1 MRVRKYWSISVCLS
15 VLLLLGSVIF
25 LCICFYRNK
34 HVPVLAETKSLKPF
48 AKVLFITSSEN
59 SFSSTLEEKGIRS
72 YFSKK
77 NINVDV
83 ERYAKDHYNEI
94 QVDSFFLGRMKYLEE
109 KNGYNAVVVSGEN
122 ACRLVRKRYSK
133 VWNGIPVFFFEC
145 GSNYTAKQL
154 YEEKNFFSFQED
166 MFIDDTVAA
175 ARKLFPM
182 AANFFAIY
190 DRTDAGNECWNAFCQ
205 NAPKYPDIKFNGH
218 NTSLHTREESA
229 EILRNLEEDTVVF
242 YIGASTDSSMNV
254 YSIDEQASFILS
266 NTKYPVFSRNSDGLG
281 QGMIGGNMLNYESA
295 GEQVASVVARVL
307 LGEDIKSIPM
317 GKLAKG
323 KFCFDY
329 NAAKK
334 FGLNSNRFPYN
345 STIINFNTNRFY
357 RTTGFLLGICGLV
370 FSLVDIIIILCFT
383 AISEK
388 KNSRELRNSYA
399 KMEYMVG
406 HDFLTKLPNRIKAK
420 ETFDKMVANRKDF
433 SVILLDVDN
442 FKAINDN
449 YSHACGDEV
458 LRTIATRMFP
468 LMTSGSFFVAR
479 FGGDEFIVIYTNGTL
494 EEESDDYNRLKKVFD
509 EPVCHEGKKIQV
521 NASFGVV
528 NSDSADPT
536 LRTMDDMLA
545 DADLALY
552 EAKKRGKNKIVYF
565 CDDMKENLK
574 NVNFISK
581 QLEDAIE
588 NDGISVVYQPQI
600 DVETGKIHGYE
611 ALMRLRNIKISPAE
625 FIPVAEET
633 GLISKIDRILTEK
646 VVQQLAEWR
655 RHGIPL
661 YRVSINYS
669 YGQISDKRYVDFLAG
684 LLHQYDIDP
693 SLIGIEITESLF
705 ASDKEQIMTLLYSF
719 KEKGI
724 ALALDD
730 FGTGY
735 SSLSYLTFLPVNV
748 VKIDKSIVDNY
759 LDGKRDKFIKNIVRL
774 VHSLEM
780 KLTVEGV
787 EHEWQNEKLKT
798 FHCDY
803 IQGYFYSKP
812 ISGTEVEEWINR
824 RSA

>member
-1 MRVRKYWSISVCLS
+1 MRVRKYWSVSVCLS
-15 VLLLLGSVIF
+15 VLLLLCSVIF

-34 HVPVLAETKSLKPF
+34 HIPVLAETKSMNPF

-59 SFSSTLEEKGIRS
+59 SFSATLEEKGIRS

-83 ERYAKDHYNEI
+83 ERYAKDYYNEI

-109 KNGYNAVVVSGEN
+109 KNRYNAVIVSGEN
-122 ACRLVRKRYSK
+122 ACRLVQKRYSK
-133 VWNGIPVFFFEC
+133 VWNGIPVFYFQC
-145 GSNYTAKQL
+145 GSNYTAKKL
-154 YEEKNFFSFQED
+154 YGEKNFFSFQEN
-166 MFIDDTVAA
+166 MFIDDTVDV

-182 AANFFAIY
+182 AKNFFAIY
-190 DRTDAGNECWNAFCQ
+190 DKTDAGYENWKAFCDA
-205 NAPKYPDIKFNGH
+205 APKYPGIKFNGH
-218 NTSLHTREESA
+218 NTSFYTREETA
-229 EILRNLEEDTVVF
+229 RILHELNEDTVIF
-242 YIGASTDSSMNV
+242 YIGASSDSSMNI
-254 YSIDEQASFILS
+254 YSIDEQTSFILN
-266 NTKYPVFSRNSDGLG
+266 NTNHPVFSRNSDGLG
-281 QGMIGGNMLNYESA
+281 HGMIGGNMLNYESA
-295 GEQVASVVARVL
+295 GEQVAAVVARVL
-307 LGEDIKSIPM
+307 LGEDINSIPM
-317 GKLAKG
+317 GKLEKG

-329 NAAKK
+329 NAAKR
-334 FGLNSNRFPYN
+334 FGIKSNRLPYN
-345 STIINFNTNRFY
+345 STIINFNINRFY
-357 RTTGFLLGICGLV
+357 RTKGFLLGIFGLI
-370 FSLVDIIIILCFT
+370 FSLVDIIIILFFM
-383 AISEK
+383 AVSENK
-388 KNSRELRNSYA
+388 KTRELRNSYE

-420 ETFDKMVANRKDF
+420 ETFDKMIASRKAF

-468 LMTSGSFFVAR
+468 LMTSGSFFAAR
-479 FGGDEFIVIYTNGTL
+479 FGGDEFMVIYTDGIL
-494 EEESDDYNRLKKVFD
+494 EEEGDDYYRLKKVFED
-509 EPVCHEGKKIQV
+509 PVCHDGKKIQV

-528 NSDSADPT
+528 NSDATFRT
-536 LRTMDDMLA
+536 LDDMLS

-565 CDDMKENLK
+565 CENMKENLK
-574 NVNFISK
+574 KVSYISK
-581 QLEDAIE
+581 LLEDAIE
-588 NDGISVVYQPQI
+588 NDGINVVYQPQV
-600 DVETGKIHGYE
+600 DAETGEIHGYE
-611 ALMRLRNIKISPAE
+611 ALMRLRNMKISPAE

-646 VVQQLAEWR
+646 VVRQLAEWR
-655 RHGIPL
+655 EHGIPL

-669 YGQISDKRYVDFLAG
+669 YGQISDKKYVDFLDG
-684 LLHQYDIDP
+684 LLNQYGIEP

-705 ASDKEQIMTLLYSF
+705 ASDKDQILALLHSF

-759 LDGKRDKFIKNIVRL
+759 LGGERDKFIKNIVRL

-787 EHEWQNEKLKT
+787 EHEWQNEKLKNY
-798 FHCDY
+798 HCDY
-803 IQGYFYSKP
+803 IQGYYYSKP
-812 ISGTEVEEWINR
+812 ISGMEVEEWVSR
-824 RSA
+824 RIA

>member
-1 MRVRKYWSISVCLS
+1 MRVRKYWSVSVCLS
-15 VLLLLGSVIF
+15 VLLLLCSVIF

-34 HVPVLAETKSLKPF
+34 HIPVLAETKSMNPF

-59 SFSSTLEEKGIRS
+59 SFSATLEEKGIRS

-83 ERYAKDHYNEI
+83 ERYAKDYYNEI
-94 QVDSFFLGRMKYLEE
+94 QVDNFFLGRMKYLEE
-109 KNGYNAVVVSGEN
+109 KNRYNAVIVSGEN
-122 ACRLVRKRYSK
+122 ACRLVQKRYSR
-133 VWNGIPVFFFEC
+133 VWSDIPVFYFQC
-145 GSNYTAKQL
+145 GSNYTAKKL
-154 YEEKNFFSFQED
+154 YGEKNYFSFQET
-166 MFIDDTVAA
+166 MFIDDTVDV

-182 AANFFAIY
+182 ATTFFAIY
-190 DRTDAGNECWNAFCQ
+190 DKTDAGYENWKAFCDA
-205 NAPKYPDIKFNGH
+205 APKYPDVKFHGH
-218 NTSLHTREESA
+218 NTSFYTREESA
-229 EILRNLEEDTVVF
+229 KVLRELNEDTVIF
-242 YIGASTDSSMNV
+242 YIGASSDSSMNI
-254 YSIDEQASFILS
+254 YSIDEQTSFILN
-266 NTKYPVFSRNSDGLG
+266 NTHHPVFSRNSDGLG
-281 QGMIGGNMLNYESA
+281 HGMIGGNMLNYESA
-295 GEQVASVVARVL
+295 GEQVAAVVARVL

-317 GKLAKG
+317 GKLEKG

-329 NAAKK
+329 NAAKR
-334 FGLNSNRFPYN
+334 FGIKSNRLPYN

-357 RTTGFLLGICGLV
+357 RTTGFLLGIFGLV
-370 FSLVDIIIILCFT
+370 FSLVDIIIILCFM
-383 AISEK
+383 AVSEK
-388 KNSRELRNSYA
+388 KKTRELRNSYE

-420 ETFDKMVANRKDF
+420 ETFDKMIVSKKSF

-458 LRTIATRMFP
+458 LRTVATRMFP
-468 LMTSGSFFVAR
+468 LMTSGSFFAAR
-479 FGGDEFIVIYTNGTL
+479 FGGDEFMVIYTDGIL
-494 EEESDDYNRLKKVFD
+494 EEEGDDYYRLKKVFED
-509 EPVCHEGKKIQV
+509 PVCYDGKKIQV

-528 NSDSADPT
+528 NSDAT
-536 LRTMDDMLA
+536 FRTMDDMLS

-552 EAKKRGKNKIVYF
+552 EAKKKGKNKIVYF
-565 CDDMKENLK
+565 CENMKENLK
-574 NVNFISK
+574 NVNYISK

-588 NDGISVVYQPQI
+588 NDGINVVYQPQI
-600 DVETGKIHGYE
+600 DAESGKIHGYE
-611 ALMRLRNIKISPAE
+611 ALMRLRNMKISPAE

-646 VVQQLAEWR
+646 VVRQLAEWR

-669 YGQISDKRYVDFLAG
+669 YGQISDKKYVDFLDG
-684 LLHQYDIDP
+684 LLNQYGIDP

-705 ASDKEQIMTLLYSF
+705 ASDKDQILTLLHSF

-759 LDGKRDKFIKNIVRL
+759 LGGERDKFIKNIVRL

-787 EHEWQNEKLKT
+787 EHEWQNEKLKN

-803 IQGYFYSKP
+803 IQGYYYSKP
-812 ISGTEVEEWINR
+812 ISGMEVEEWVSR